1 MIDFQNTSLM
11 EWVLV
16 GNVLDTGH
24 VPDISLGRGHV
35 LKSCW
40 QNWMAGHIF
49 HRILSAT
56 CLSCVLGV
64 SHVFDTLKKQRKREC
79 KSTKSSKFTFGWLIW
94 FCCNNFFLK
103 FFFCN
108 YKTVTDSKM
117 KKMEVSTK
125 DLLHKHFYVS
135 QSTSDLSPPLC
146 PSWSQIKFFFF
157 HFFHFLKKPELIILI
172 LGGPHNL
179 CSSLQIL
186 KTKKWLTMSTLVF
199 DCP

>member
-146 PSWSQIKFFFF
+146 PSWSQIKIIFSFF
-157 HFFHFLKKPELIILI
+157 HCSSKFELRILI
-172 LGGPHNL
+172 WGEPHDL
-179 CSSLQIL
+179 LSPLQKWI
-186 KTKKWLTMSTLVF
+186 TKKWLTMSALGLI
-199 DCP
+199 CR